1 MKNEPVG
8 SLLQRTLELLKTTDE
23 TIPQI
28 YVDTQLPF
36 YWLQSLREGRIK
48 NPSVNRVQR
57 LYEHLS
63 GKKLEV

>member
-28 YVDTQLPF
+28 YVDTELPF

-48 NPSVNRVQR
+48 NPSVNRIQR

>member
-8 SLLQRTLELLKTTDE
+8 SLFQRTLELLKTTDE

-48 NPSVNRVQR
+48 NPSVNRIQR